1 MTKDNET
8 GLFDLNDEGVYV
20 DYINTDDEKEAITSG
35 KGTQFFDAAI
45 IPTVQYQVYG
55 LDNAWFWD
63 DEGQNYTGVP
73 EGSDILVQTVVGTK
87 KSYYS
92 VNDLNDGDGKT
103 TLNPGTPLPDAPSGK
118 TKELGGGKSLDN
130 INLNDPDDPNYPD
143 DGTDPSVG
151 DIYYQGDNEKG
162 YEYIEVKGTMEDL
175 SDPSES
181 QIRTAKKLSESPE
194 TEEGSENTYEAPINS
209 TKGEVFYDETEVLS
223 PGNEDGDGTK
233 SGNRGGLKGGDVEK
247 TEGKDGDGDG
257 DEGDT
262 TLDVTTPYEFNKYQS
277 SYGKMAKITITP
289 SQTLKSRYPYA
300 VVTINGKEYDL
311 KYLNNPIDLYMDKD
325 YKISINWVWGSV
337 VETFR
342 IICNK

>member
-45 IPTVQYQVYG
+45 IPTVPYQVYG

-151 DIYYQGDNEKG
+151 DIYYQGDN
-162 YEYIEVKGTMEDL
+162 
-175 SDPSES
+175 
-181 QIRTAKKLSESPE
+181 
-194 TEEGSENTYEAPINS
+194 
-209 TKGEVFYDETEVLS
+209 
-223 PGNEDGDGTK
+223 
-233 SGNRGGLKGGDVEK
+233 
-247 TEGKDGDGDG
+247 
-257 DEGDT
+257 
-262 TLDVTTPYEFNKYQS
+262 
-277 SYGKMAKITITP
+277 
-289 SQTLKSRYPYA
+289 
-300 VVTINGKEYDL
+300 
-311 KYLNNPIDLYMDKD
+311 
-325 YKISINWVWGSV
+325 
-337 VETFR
+337 
-342 IICNK
+342 